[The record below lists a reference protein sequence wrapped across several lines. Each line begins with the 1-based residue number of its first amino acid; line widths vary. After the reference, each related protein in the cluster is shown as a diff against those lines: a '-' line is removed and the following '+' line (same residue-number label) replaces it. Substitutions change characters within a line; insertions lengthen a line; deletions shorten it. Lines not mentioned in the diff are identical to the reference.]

1 MHNAPL
7 LYINRTSVN
16 IYIYHNNI
24 HMHIISYM
32 RYDMIFKYH
41 IFYTRVINIKY
52 ENIILKI
59 IRKYNVKID
68 FLNDTPEKIYAYSSV

>member
-1 MHNAPL
+1 
-7 LYINRTSVN
+7 
-16 IYIYHNNI
+16 
-24 HMHIISYM
+24 MHIIYIICYM
-32 RYDMIFKYH
+32 RYKY

-68 FLNDTPEKIYAYSSV
+68 FLNDTPEKIYAYHTEEYAMHILPYDTFYFF